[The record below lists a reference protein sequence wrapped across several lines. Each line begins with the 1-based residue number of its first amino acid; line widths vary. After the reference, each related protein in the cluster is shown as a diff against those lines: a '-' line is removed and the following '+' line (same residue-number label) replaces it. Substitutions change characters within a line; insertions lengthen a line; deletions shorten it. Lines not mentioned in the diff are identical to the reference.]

1 MTEGVD
7 RDAFADGV
15 GELRP
20 GLPGPGDVFATL
32 QRVIEATLAVFQV
45 DGASLAL
52 EHEDGSLRWVVV
64 TDGAAGLLEDAQGD
78 LGEGPGLAAYADA
91 TAVVVIDLA
100 TDRRFARLAAAVTP
114 RGLRGVLAVPVAV
127 AGRPVGALSVYATQP
142 CPWSAIDVAAVGA
155 YAGVVAELLRASMAL
170 GARDAEVVELT
181 QALTARV
188 WVEQAKGALMATE
201 GLDSAAASQRL
212 RTRAGASRR
221 TVADVAREVVQDA
234 QRDRTAVIAA
244 ERARSRAAEARAEH
258 AEAALEAAQTDANQ
272 KHAGAEGPPAI
283 PQRPAAL
290 SRAREGL
297 LRCAGGRV
305 SGRCTPRRLA
315 TARPASPRP
324 ARLRCRC
331 EAWSGWLPWR
341 PGVPGAV
348 ASGQSHGMLKPR
360 PPVRDQMAKARWSNA
375 TVSRWPTGTS
385 TASS

>member
-155 YAGVVAELLRASMAL
+155 YAGVVAELLRAGMAL

-201 GLDSAAASQRL
+201 GLDSAAVGERL
-212 RTRAGASRR
+212 RARAGASRR

-258 AEAALEAAQTDANQ
+258 AEAALEAAQAGANE
-272 KHAGAEGPPAI
+272 KHGGAEGPAAI
-283 PQRPAAL
+283 PNDRQR
-290 SRAREGL
+290 
-297 LRCAGGRV
+297 
-305 SGRCTPRRLA
+305 
-315 TARPASPRP
+315 
-324 ARLRCRC
+324 
-331 EAWSGWLPWR
+331 
-341 PGVPGAV
+341 
-348 ASGQSHGMLKPR
+348 
-360 PPVRDQMAKARWSNA
+360 
-375 TVSRWPTGTS
+375 
-385 TASS
+385 